1 MEAIGVYSACIVKE
15 SPIFYSIKESEL
27 KSFRERYRIPN
38 TVELFFLK
46 NKSGSLGKGVLL

>member
-1 MEAIGVYSACIVKE
+1 MEAIGVYSACTVQE
-15 SPIFYSIKESEL
+15 SPIVYSIKESEL